1 MHVEIIIYIYGI
13 YVKRNQLLQIHFDL
27 LKKSL
32 FKLFIFFLII
42 EIFLFRISRCLL
54 PLAFNSKW
62 LLVGTYCGNVY
73 IVNLDTFTLSS
84 YKIMWNN
91 AIGMYVV
98 FSIVI
103 IIIIFLK
110 IGAKVLIREL

>member
-1 MHVEIIIYIYGI
+1 
-13 YVKRNQLLQIHFDL
+13 
-27 LKKSL
+27 
-32 FKLFIFFLII
+32 
-42 EIFLFRISRCLL
+42 
-54 PLAFNSKW
+54 
-62 LLVGTYCGNVY
+62 
-73 IVNLDTFTLSS
+73 
-84 YKIMWNN
+84 MWNN